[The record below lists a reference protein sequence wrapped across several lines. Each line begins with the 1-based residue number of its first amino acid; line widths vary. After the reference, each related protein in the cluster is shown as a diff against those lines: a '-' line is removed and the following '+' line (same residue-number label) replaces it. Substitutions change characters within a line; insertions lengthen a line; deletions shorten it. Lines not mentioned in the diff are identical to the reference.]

1 MTKRIAAALLTGALF
16 LAAPAFAQEAAPAA
30 EPAPAAAPA
39 PEAAPVAPAAAAPAA
54 DIVPG
59 KITAP
64 APGKGKVV
72 FFRESKFQGSAISYK
87 IRTGPEGAT
96 VLGQLGSGVY
106 FAVDADP
113 GVFSF
118 SAATEAKDTMTLE
131 IEEGEVYWI
140 EGKLQVGMW
149 VGQPNLTPSNQ
160 ATFEKFASKLKPAK
174 PVTK

>member
-16 LAAPAFAQEAAPAA
+16 LAPPAFAQEAAPAA

-39 PEAAPVAPAAAAPAA
+39 PEAAPAAPAAAA

>member
-39 PEAAPVAPAAAAPAA
+39 PEAAPAAPAAAA

-106 FAVDADP
+106 FTVDADP

>member
-1 MTKRIAAALLTGALF
+1 MTKRIAAALLMGALF
-16 LAAPAFAQEAAPAA
+16 IAAPAFAQEAAAPAA

-39 PEAAPVAPAAAAPAA
+39 PEVAPAPAAPAA
-54 DIVPG
+54 DVVPG
-59 KITAP
+59 KISAP

-118 SAATEAKDTMTLE
+118 SAATEAKDTMTIE
-131 IEEGEVYWI
+131 VEEGEVYWI

-160 ATFEKFASKLKPAK
+160 ATFEKYASKLKPAK

>member
-39 PEAAPVAPAAAAPAA
+39 PEAAPAAAAPAA

-160 ATFEKFASKLKPAK
+160 ATFEKYASKLKPAK

>member
-39 PEAAPVAPAAAAPAA
+39 PEAAPAAPAAAA

-118 SAATEAKDTMTLE
+118 SAATEAKDTKTLE